1 MITYGLVRQVGPK
14 PPVGVATY
22 RQDNIWEER
31 PYWAQTKLLPKNDYE
46 QRMVTD
52 QNGYQALE
60 AEVVNR
66 MVVAQQDA
74 MAKFNQSF
82 GRVSVP
88 VEPMVPPTVTMT
100 QEGEPISTPPTVDES
115 PVEIKTEGVDTGDLN
130 SWSEVI
136 ESPVYSRF
144 IPQIVSS
151 VASSILPTAGTLV
164 TQMGSQNRRM
174 AVEAGLTLLFGPSA
188 APLIRGIRF
197 SEDAIDNLYR
207 GFSDY
212 AINPLAQE
220 TRNQVV
226 RYFERSPSEGLSAVI
241 NTVLVGVGTG
251 VVNHYMS
258 GPGMSDTLQY
268 QVDAAPLLADP
279 SQPLLLDAPVTY
291 PTLPPASDFPPIEPL
306 YPVTNPNEQGERA
319 YGVIRVMMDSLLYNR
334 PEAVQPIMAEVRSAF
349 PREAIRL
356 QQDFAGSNY
365 WGIPSVVGTAA
376 SDLGRGA
383 LRRVRRRGGGT

>member
-66 MVVAQQDA
+66 MVVAQQEA

-88 VEPMVPPTVTMT
+88 SAPMVPPTVTMT
-100 QEGEPISTPPTVDES
+100 QEGEPIPTPPTTEEP
-115 PVEIKTEGVDTGDLN
+115 PVEIKTENVATGDMG
-130 SWSEVI
+130 SWSEVV

-144 IPQIVSS
+144 IPQIVSN
-151 VASSILPTAGTLV
+151 VASSVLPTVGTLV
-164 TQMGSQNRRM
+164 TQMGGQNRRM
-174 AVEAGLTLLFGPSA
+174 AVEAGLTLLFGPNS

-212 AINPLAQE
+212 AVNPLAEQ
-220 TRNQVV
+220 TRNQVI
-226 RYFERSPSEGLSAVI
+226 RYFERSPSEGLSAAI
-241 NTVLVGVGTG
+241 NTALVGIGTG

-268 QVDAAPLLADP
+268 QVDASPLLIDYT
-279 SQPLLLDAPVTY
+279 QPLLLDAPVNY
-291 PTLPPASDFPPIEPL
+291 PTVPTQSENTYSL
-306 YPVTNPNEQGERA
+306 VRA
-319 YGVIRVMMDSLLYNR
+319 MMDSLLYNR
-334 PEAVQPIMAEVRSAF
+334 PEAVQPIMAEVRAAL
-349 PREAIRL
+349 PREAVRL